1 MQFTNINILSIII
14 FVVLIGVI
22 AFLAYKKFLWQQNFN
37 KEFILL
43 KSDDKFYLKY
53 IFLILSIFIILFGI
67 FWVKF
72 WDKKISMQSKWI
84 DTMFVLDV
92 SKSMNVAD
100 INDWNY
106 SYKRLDLAKKAIA
119 DFVSKHPEDRFWL
132 VIFAWDAISTIPLTL
147 DHNLFLTMLSGV
159 DYRNLTVQG
168 SDFKKALELAISR
181 FTWDDDRSKAL
192 IFISDWWDPWDKVD
206 FNLNIPSWITSAVVW
221 VGTEKWWRIIKGTDV
236 FWRPIFQ
243 KYKWQYVISKL
254 NMNNLEKIAD
264 LLNAEIVKLNKVS
277 DLEKLDKYFSKL
289 EKKVLK
295 KSASWE
301 LADFGRNLAI
311 FSFILFII
319 FLVLYLKPKK
329 D

>member
-119 DFVSKHPEDRFWL
+119 DFVSKHQEDRFWL

-192 IFISDWWDPWDKVD
+192 IFISDWWDSWDKVD
-206 FNLNIPSWITSAVVW
+206 FDLNIPNWITSAVVW